1 MKRTLLL
8 FLIIIMLCVSML
20 TLFSCKQNKWV
31 DVDTLTYYEGGT
43 RLEYDSSTITTTI
56 KVYIDPSSGQDVD
69 DYKKVKITYCVVEGK
84 DNFSKRITKEASIP
98 ENARGNSDLQ
108 YFYITLE
115 NERINP
121 DNHYISVQKTKG
133 VLKADETMVDDKSTA
148 SIFGTI
154 VIGVIMLVG
163 ALIASCIG
171 LATRDDLRGIIL
183 IAIAIIIPIAINV
196 AVYVAWGAV
205 RGIIISVF
213 CGLIVV
219 GTIIASRF
227 IDY

>member
-1 MKRTLLL
+1 MKRKLTFLLAL
-8 FLIIIMLCVSML
+8 AMLMLCAIS
-20 TLFSCKQNKWV
+20 LFSCDEKWV
-31 DVDTLTYYEGGT
+31 DVDTLTYYEGGVT
-43 RLEYDSSTITTTI
+43 LEYDSSTITTTI
-56 KVYIDPSSGQDVD
+56 KVYIDPTAGYDVD
-69 DYKKVKITYCVVEGK
+69 DYKEVKVTYCVVEGK
-84 DNFSKRITKEASIP
+84 DNFSKKITKNASIP
-98 ENARGNSDLQ
+98 ENARGNSELQ

-121 DNHYISVQKTKG
+121 ENHHISVQKTTG
-133 VLKADETMVDDKSTA
+133 VLKADETKVDDDSTA

-154 VIGVIMLVG
+154 MIGVLMLAI

-196 AVYVAWGAV
+196 AVYVAWGVA
-205 RGIIISVF
+205 RGIIISIF
-213 CGLIVV
+213 CGLIVL